1 MVYKK
6 KWSIFFL
13 IITGAGF
20 LQSMKGDQYKIGLCI
35 MATGKYTQFVKP
47 LVDSAEKY
55 FCKNHSITYF
65 VFTDGRLEE
74 SNANIIKIYQQRLG
88 WPHDTLKRFEV
99 YHKNREQL
107 LQMDY
112 IFATD
117 ADMLF
122 VDNFGNEI
130 LKERVATQH
139 PGFIGKRGT
148 YETNPLSTACVSS
161 DEGEYYFAGGFYGGS
176 AQEFLKMA
184 YKVSENIKIDLA
196 KNYIAVWHDE
206 SHLNRYF
213 IDNKP
218 TIALDCS
225 YCYPQEGESGGY
237 LPVKPKLIA
246 LLKDHDEMRE

>member
-6 KWSIFFL
+6 KLFFL
-13 IITGAGF
+13 SLVISVF
-20 LQSMKGDQYKIGLCI
+20 SFSQSTESNYYKVGLCI

-47 LVDSAEKY
+47 LIDSAEKY

-65 VFTDGRLEE
+65 VFTDGCLKE
-74 SNANIIKIYQQRLG
+74 SDATVVRIYQQRLG

-99 YHKNREQL
+99 YSKNHEQL
-107 LQMDY
+107 AQMDY
-112 IFATD
+112 LFAID

-122 VDNFGNEI
+122 VDNFGDEI

-139 PGFIGKRGT
+139 PGFVGKRGS
-148 YETNPLSTACVSS
+148 YDTNPLSTACVGSN
-161 DEGEYYFAGGFYGGS
+161 EGEYYFAGGFYGGS

-184 YKVSENIKIDLA
+184 YKISENIKTDLA

-218 TIALDCS
+218 IIALDCS
-225 YCYPQEGESGGY
+225 YCYPEEGESCGY
-237 LPVKPKLIA
+237 LSVKPKLIA
-246 LLKDHDEMRE
+246 LLKDHNEMRE